1 MKNIR
6 ERNERKEI
14 RKISPFRSAHFLLP
28 VYRSP
33 IVSIL
38 TIFVPIWF
46 LGWIGFGIFYVDF
59 EEFQDRLAAIATLM
73 IAYVTHLFIVKDEL
87 PKTSRPPLIYLLI
100 YLSIGINIGCMIDSI
115 VSRNETEQ
123 RWDTWV
129 AILTIAYQGLFLLV
143 VLIFIFLHQ
152 LKWKPSYT
160 IRPGV
165 EILVDTI
172 SWKNK
177 ECDEYFHRKRQDNA
191 SIGMKFI
198 EYPSEKFS

>member
-73 IAYVTHLFIVKDEL
+73 IAYVTHLMV
-87 PKTSRPPLIYLLI
+87 
-100 YLSIGINIGCMIDSI
+100 
-115 VSRNETEQ
+115 
-123 RWDTWV
+123 
-129 AILTIAYQGLFLLV
+129 
-143 VLIFIFLHQ
+143 
-152 LKWKPSYT
+152 
-160 IRPGV
+160 IR
-165 EILVDTI
+165 
-172 SWKNK
+172 S
-177 ECDEYFHRKRQDNA
+177 
-191 SIGMKFI
+191 
-198 EYPSEKFS
+198 